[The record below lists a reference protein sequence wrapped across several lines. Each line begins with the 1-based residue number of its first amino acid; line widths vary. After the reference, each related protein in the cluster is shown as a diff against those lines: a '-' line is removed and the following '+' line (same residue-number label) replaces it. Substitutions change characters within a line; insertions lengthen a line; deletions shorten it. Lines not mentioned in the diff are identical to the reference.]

1 MAVMTVVRMLQHM
14 TTGRYDGRTWPGY
27 KELFDV
33 PAWEAEKLIRANIA
47 ESADAPDLDRGWAVL
62 QIEDGDY
69 EPKLKRLDGEELQPE
84 EEEEFEE
91 REDTGG
97 FDFDSDFDRDDS
109 DSEVSEP
116 VPHNMKRPRTVDNKD
131 AWIEWAVY
139 NGANENSARAQTK
152 AALVAE
158 YGSL

>member
-1 MAVMTVVRMLQHM
+1 MTGMTVVRMLQHM
-14 TTGRYDGRTWPGY
+14 TGGRYDGRQWPGY
-27 KELFDV
+27 GALFDV
-33 PAWEAEKLIRANIA
+33 PEWEAEELLTAHIA
-47 ESADAPDLDRGWAVL
+47 ESPENPELNRGYDVL
-62 QIEDGDY
+62 AIEDTDY
-69 EPKLKRLDGEELQPE
+69 EPKLKRLNGEEPQPE

-91 REDTGG
+91 RDDING

-131 AWIEWAVY
+131 AWIEWAVH

-152 AALVAE
+152 AALIAE